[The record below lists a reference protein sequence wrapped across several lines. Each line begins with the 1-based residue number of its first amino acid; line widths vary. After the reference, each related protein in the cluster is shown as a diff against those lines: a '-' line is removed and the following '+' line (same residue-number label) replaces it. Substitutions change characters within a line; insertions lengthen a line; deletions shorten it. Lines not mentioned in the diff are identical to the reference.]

1 MAGHERTH
9 GHTGRRPTRLG
20 AARDARRRPGPIAFV
35 FAGGAALASIQVG
48 MLRALLGAGIV
59 PDLITGTS
67 SGALNGAMLAA
78 DPGTA
83 LGRLEAVWTTVGRAQ
98 ILPMRPLTLVR
109 AVTGRS
115 PSIAPSTGIR
125 RVLEQHLPVD
135 RLEDTTMPMHV
146 VAADTETREKVVLS
160 SGNAIDALV
169 ASTAIPGIYPPVAI
183 GGRLLVDGGLAEDP
197 PLGTAIERGAT
208 TVYLLPVGWPL
219 GPAPVRGTLVRAMD
233 ALDWLFWSAAS
244 AHLERWA
251 PECDLFVLPSPP
263 ITALHP
269 LSTRAAG
276 RLIADAERMAREWL
290 PSARP
295 WAGAAAGMDAAAGS

>member
-1 MAGHERTH
+1 MAER
-9 GHTGRRPTRLG
+9 
-20 AARDARRRPGPIAFV
+20 RRRPGTTAFV
-35 FAGGAALASIQVG
+35 FAGGAALGSIQVG
-48 MLRALLGAGIV
+48 MLRALLAAGIA

-78 DPGTA
+78 DPAAA
-83 LGRLEAVWTTVGRAQ
+83 LGRLEALWTTVGRAE
-98 ILPMRPLTLVR
+98 ILPLRPLTLVR
-109 AVTGRS
+109 VLTGRS
-115 PSIAPSTGIR
+115 PSVAPSTGIR
-125 RVLEQHLPVD
+125 RVLEQHLPID
-135 RLEDTTMPMHV
+135 RLEDAAVPLHV
-146 VAADTETREKVVLS
+146 VCADTTTREKVVLS

-169 ASTAIPGIYPPVAI
+169 ASSAIPGLYPPVEI
-183 GGRLLVDGGLAEDP
+183 DGRMLVDGGLAEDP
-197 PLGTAIERGAT
+197 PLGTAVERGAT

-219 GPAPVRGTLVRAMD
+219 GPAPARGALVRAMD

-251 PECDLFVLPSPP
+251 PECDLYVLPSPP

-276 RLIADAERMAREWL
+276 RLIADAERLTREWL

-295 WAGAAAGMDAAAGS
+295 WPDARAGMDAAAGS